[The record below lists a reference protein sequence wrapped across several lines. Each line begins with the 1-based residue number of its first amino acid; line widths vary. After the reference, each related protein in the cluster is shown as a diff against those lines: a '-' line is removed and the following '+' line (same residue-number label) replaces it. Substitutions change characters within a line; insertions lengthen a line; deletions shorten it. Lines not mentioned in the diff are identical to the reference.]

1 MNLTQLRNLV
11 IAAVLITGIGYFVF
25 NQDEGSYKGRSK
37 EDLDKVLPDLD
48 LNQVTRIRIDSPDG
62 SVTLEQ
68 KDATWTVSDR
78 GNYPADFKKVG
89 EMARVFEELKA
100 LTREEVGESQFA
112 RLELLPPGG
121 EEKTGAGTDVSF
133 LDKDGKELSRLRIGK
148 SARRSS
154 EEPDPMGMGMGGS
167 SAGKFVL
174 RTSDMAVF
182 MVSDNLDSIESDP
195 KSWLNKS
202 SFYKVSKAAKV
213 TVQSSEPEMNWTIS
227 RGTETD
233 SWSLAGLGPDEK
245 MSTSAA
251 NIFNSYMGF
260 PSFVDVST
268 EQSLM
273 ENSKTIKITTFE
285 GFEYTF
291 NVGEKNSDGY
301 YPMTIEVAGRF
312 PESRTPGEGESDED
326 KAKLDAD
333 FARELS
339 KRQEKLTQESALKG
353 TIYLVNSWS
362 VDSGL
367 KKRSEFLDTGKES
380 DEDGNNPIS
389 FDDIDTPDEEG
400 VPPILRRPEGMELP
414 VMPNA
419 LKDGGKSAE
428 DLINEAL
435 ENAVQKSTQGIAI
448 PEVSQDVEKVSDEIR
463 SDVESAAEKVAEE
476 VEAKVPVTED
486 KEPSPDESAPPKVE
500 E

>member
-11 IAAVLITGIGYFVF
+11 IAAVLVTGIGYFVF

-37 EDLDKVLPDLD
+37 EDLDKVLPNLD
-48 LNQVTRIRIDSPDG
+48 LNQVTRIKIESPDG

-68 KDATWTVSDR
+68 KDATWSVSDR

-112 RLELLPPGG
+112 RLDLLPPSDK
-121 EEKTGAGTDVSF
+121 EKTGAGTDVSF

-148 SARRSS
+148 SARRSN
-154 EEPDPMGMGMGGS
+154 EEPDPMGMGMGGT

-174 RTSDMAVF
+174 RTSDQSVF

-213 TVQSSEPEMNWTIS
+213 TVQSSEPEMNWTLS

-233 SWSLAGLGPDEK
+233 PWNLVDLGPDEK
-245 MSTSAA
+245 MSTTAA

-268 EQSLM
+268 DPSLM
-273 ENSKTIKITTFE
+273 ENAKTIKITTFE
-285 GFEYTF
+285 GFEYAF
-291 NVGEKNSDGY
+291 KVGEKNGDGY
-301 YPMTIEVAGRF
+301 YPMTIEVIGKF
-312 PESRTPGEGESDED
+312 PDSRTPGEGESEED
-326 KAKLDAD
+326 KAKLDTD
-333 FARELS
+333 FASELS
-339 KRQEKLTQESALKG
+339 KRQEKLAQESALKG

-367 KKRSEFLDTGKES
+367 KKRSEFLDTGAES
-380 DEDGNNPIS
+380 DQDGSNPIS
-389 FDDIDTPDEEG
+389 FDDIDLPDQEG
-400 VPPILRRPEGMELP
+400 VPPILRRPEGMQLP

-419 LKDGGKSAE
+419 LKDGGKTAE
-428 DLINEAL
+428 DLINDAL
-435 ENAVQKSTQGIAI
+435 KNAVQKSTQGIAI
-448 PEVSQDVEKVSDEIR
+448 PEINKNIEKIADEAGKEL
-463 SDVESAAEKVAEE
+463 ESAAEKIAEK
-476 VEAKVPVTED
+476 VDAKLPDTTDVPTSDDIV
-486 KEPSPDESAPPKVE
+486 PPKIE